1 MLRLHRDLGSPPS
14 WSSLSR
20 SSEGL
25 DQQLGMYPAFGGDLV
40 AAVEAAEAMA
50 GGMRSGKV
58 KLTKY

>member
-50 GGMRSGKV
+50 RGMR
-58 KLTKY
+58 